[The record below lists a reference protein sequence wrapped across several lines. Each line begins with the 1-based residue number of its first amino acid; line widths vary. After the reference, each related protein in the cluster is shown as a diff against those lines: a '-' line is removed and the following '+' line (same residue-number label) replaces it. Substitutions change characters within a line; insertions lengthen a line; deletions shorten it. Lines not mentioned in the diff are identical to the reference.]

1 MNDTTAYF
9 DASAVDT
16 PAGMSAAV
24 APPAAG
30 VPSQGTGLAG
40 AAFVPGTGIYS
51 IDKAREAAAAASEPE
66 VDVAY
71 LAFRPSK
78 SYSTVAVFIVE

>member
-51 IDKAREAAAAASEPE
+51 IDKAREAAAGAADAEFE
-66 VDVAY
+66 VAE
-71 LAFRPSK
+71 LAFRSNK
-78 SYSTVAVFIVE
+78 SDTTVAEFI